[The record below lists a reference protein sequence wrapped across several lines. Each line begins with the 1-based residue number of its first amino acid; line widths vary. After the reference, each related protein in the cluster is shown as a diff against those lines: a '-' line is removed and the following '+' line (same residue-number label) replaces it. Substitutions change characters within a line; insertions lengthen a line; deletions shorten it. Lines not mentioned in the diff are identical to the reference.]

1 MTYKSFLKSIGINKA
16 GGLLTRVS
24 PGIGVR
30 LRYLVNYGK
39 LPNLRSPKTFD
50 EKINWLKLHV
60 IRYDPIYRICAD
72 KYLVRG
78 YIKSIG
84 CSEILN
90 DLIAVYDHAEDINWG
105 DLPSRFAMKW
115 NFGAGYNI
123 ICSNKQDLDTGAAES
138 MMKKWGESSRYLPS
152 YEPQYEDIDRKIIV
166 EKYMEGRN
174 GEPPIDYKIY
184 ASYGNANIIMACVD
198 RVIGRG
204 AKCYYFDRS
213 WNLVKW
219 SNRTLNTEE
228 KDLPQKPKSL
238 DELFRYAEI
247 LSKPFPFVRVDLYEV
262 NGKVYFGELTFT
274 PAGGFDPAFLPEGQ
288 RYLGSEIQLPIKS
301 YRIHE

>member
-1 MTYKSFLKSIGINKA
+1 M
-16 GGLLTRVS
+16 
-24 PGIGVR
+24 
-30 LRYLVNYGK
+30 LR
-39 LPNLRSPKTFD
+39 
-50 EKINWLKLHV
+50 
-60 IRYDPIYRICAD
+60 
-72 KYLVRG
+72 
-78 YIKSIG
+78 
-84 CSEILN
+84 ILN

-123 ICSNKQDLDTGAAES
+123 ICSNKQDLDTRAAES

-174 GEPPIDYKIY
+174 GEPPVDYKIY

-228 KDLPQKPKSL
+228 KDLPQKPKYL

-301 YRIHE
+301 CKTHE